1 MNKKLLSIIT
11 CSFVIGL
18 QITTSQESKNQ
29 SQKPY
34 QIGLPS
40 KIEKVPSIASRIHSL
55 IRPDLT
61 SDKEMPDGRS
71 RRSSKIDVVIGK
83 GSKGDDLLA
92 KHPNKLKGAIHNR
105 TPELVFETGQSGSS
119 PTDPAGAVG
128 PNHYISVIN
137 TAFQIFDK
145 SGNSLTGGLVSPN
158 PTIFLPVD
166 VVT

>member
-1 MNKKLLSIIT
+1 MTKK
-11 CSFVIGL
+11 C
-18 QITTSQESKNQ
+18 Q
-29 SQKPY
+29 
-34 QIGLPS
+34 
-40 KIEKVPSIASRIHSL
+40 
-55 IRPDLT
+55 
-61 SDKEMPDGRS
+61 MGRS

-83 GSKGDDLLA
+83 GSREQNDLLA

-145 SGNSLTGGLVSPN
+145 SGKLSHWRVGISKPYNFSFQWMLCLTASYDNWMQTAGC
-158 PTIFLPVD
+158 
-166 VVT
+166 